1 MGDSLDSLDSLDTST
16 GSDASERPQISLAQ
30 MARGARGTVCSI
42 LLEEADAQRLSP
54 MGLRERASI
63 RVCRA
68 GEPCIVEVGCAP
80 GMCRRIG
87 VSRHV
92 AQRVMVA
99 IEQ

>member
-1 MGDSLDSLDSLDTST
+1 MTDAGPNSVAESGGGEPVRVPLD
-16 GSDASERPQISLAQ
+16 Q

-42 LLEEADAQRLSP
+42 SLDNGEAQSLSP

-63 RVCRA
+63 RVCRP
-68 GEPCIVEVGCAP
+68 GEPCIVEVACAP